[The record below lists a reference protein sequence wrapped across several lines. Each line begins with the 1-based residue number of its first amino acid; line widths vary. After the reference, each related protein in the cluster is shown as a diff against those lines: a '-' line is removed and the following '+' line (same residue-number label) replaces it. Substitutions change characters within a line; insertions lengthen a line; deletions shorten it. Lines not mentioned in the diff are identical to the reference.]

1 MTEVTDHTHLRT
13 TKAKI
18 KKNVLHQTMKR
29 LHSKGN
35 HEQNKIH
42 STEWE
47 KYICTL
53 FVQWGVNIQNME
65 KKKQLI
71 EFNIKNKQTK
81 TKQNKTKKHL
91 IKEWAE
97 DMNRHISKWDI
108 QMANGH
114 MKIFSTSLIIRW
126 KQTKTGMR
134 HHPTS
139 VKTAIIK
146 KIRNNKYVDVM
157 KKRESVIP
165 SVSECSHYGKQS
177 GDSLKSKNRTTI

>member
-1 MTEVTDHTHLRT
+1 
-13 TKAKI
+13 
-18 KKNVLHQTMKR
+18 MKC

-53 FVQWGVNIQNME
+53 FVQWGVNIWNMG
-65 KKKQLI
+65 KKNTTHTIQH
-71 EFNIKNKQTK
+71 KNKNK
-81 TKQNKTKKHL
+81 NKTTTTKNPKKHL
-91 IKEWAE
+91 IEEWAE

-126 KQTKTGMR
+126 KKTKTGMR
-134 HHPTS
+134 HYPIS
-139 VKTAIIK
+139 IKMAIIK
-146 KIRNNKYVDVM
+146 KIRNNKYVDVV
-157 KKRESVIP
+157 KKRESVVA
-165 SVSECSHYGKQS
+165 SVSGCSHYGNQS

>member
-65 KKKQLI
+65 KKTTHTIQHQKQT
-71 EFNIKNKQTK
+71 NKQ
-81 TKQNKTKKHL
+81 KQNKTK
-91 IKEWAE
+91 
-97 DMNRHISKWDI
+97 
-108 QMANGH
+108 
-114 MKIFSTSLIIRW
+114 
-126 KQTKTGMR
+126 
-134 HHPTS
+134 P
-139 VKTAIIK
+139 
-146 KIRNNKYVDVM
+146 
-157 KKRESVIP
+157 
-165 SVSECSHYGKQS
+165 
-177 GDSLKSKNRTTI
+177 KNT

>member
-1 MTEVTDHTHLRT
+1 MYYIKLWNVCIAKETMN
-13 TKAKI
+13 KI
-18 KKNVLHQTMKR
+18 KFILLSGRSTFVHYLFNEGLISKIWKKNNSYNST
-29 LHSKGN
+29 SK
-35 HEQNKIH
+35 
-42 STEWE
+42 T
-47 KYICTL
+47 
-53 FVQWGVNIQNME
+53 
-65 KKKQLI
+65 
-71 EFNIKNKQTK
+71 NKQTK

-146 KIRNNKYVDVM
+146 MIRNNKYVDVV

-165 SVSECSHYGKQS
+165 SVSEGSHYGKQS